1 MNTRQGVLV
10 TLFGASLFMNFAA
23 NIWTMWSVLT
33 ASLFMLMV
41 TDFMFF
47 AVRASPASPSRLCV
61 DRSLRVLR
69 VLPRRHA
76 ACGSWA
82 KRPDALS
89 RRTPLPL

>member
-47 AVRASPASPSRLCV
+47 AVRASPASPSRFCV
-61 DRSLRVLR
+61 DHSLRVFAG
-69 VLPRRHA
+69 A
-76 ACGSWA
+76 A
-82 KRPDALS
+82 
-89 RRTPLPL
+89 T